1 MIYNVRVIHVRCAT
15 DFGNTL
21 YFGRDDDVGDT
32 HLVAEG
38 WYSDNRNSFLVAT
51 VLRPVWIPSE
61 APTSRSKTI

>member
-15 DFGNTL
+15 DFGHTL

-32 HLVAEG
+32 HLAAEG

>member
-32 HLVAEG
+32 HLAAEG
-38 WYSDNRNSFLVAT
+38 WYSDNRNGFLVNDRA
-51 VLRPVWIPSE
+51 E
-61 APTSRSKTI
+61 ASMDTQ